1 MKGVDDSTYLRV
13 QFGKV
18 HMAVQRAQSKENGF
32 YGTMYLPTALFAL
45 KDQGA
50 CSVAMWLH

>member
-1 MKGVDDSTYLRV
+1 MKMKGVDDSTYLRV

-50 CSVAMWLH
+50 CSVAM